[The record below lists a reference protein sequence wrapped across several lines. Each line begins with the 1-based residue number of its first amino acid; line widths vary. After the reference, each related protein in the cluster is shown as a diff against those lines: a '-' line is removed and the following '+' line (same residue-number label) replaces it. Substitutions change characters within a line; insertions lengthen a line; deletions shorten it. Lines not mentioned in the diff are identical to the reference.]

1 MTAPMQPLHATAVA
15 RHTPQGWTG
24 VLIQGPSGVG
34 KSDLALRLIGQGWR
48 LVADDWT
55 HVWASDGAL
64 YAAAPTAI
72 TGKIEVRGLGIVEQ
86 AHVAPV
92 PLALAVRLSDRYD
105 RMPSVNQVETVAG
118 HPLPAL
124 LLSAF
129 EASAPIKILLALD
142 HLAPHS

>member
-15 RHTPQGWTG
+15 RYSPAGWRG

-64 YAAAPTAI
+64 YGMAPTTIA
-72 TGKIEVRGLGIVEQ
+72 GRIEVRGLGIV
-86 AHVAPV
+86 AAPV
-92 PLALAVRLSDRYD
+92 QPLARIALAVQCTHEAIERLPEAAIWTWDGISIPRLRLDPR
-105 RMPSVNQVETVAG
+105 P
-118 HPLPAL
+118 
-124 LLSAF
+124 
-129 EASAPIKILLALD
+129 ASAGQVVATALATL
-142 HLAPHS
+142 